1 MVRTLLVLAFTL
13 SSIGAAPQQQVN
25 PLAQSMVDFRHRVD
39 EYLKLRNEITKKV
52 PEVKE
57 TGDPAKIS
65 GRERALGEAIAA
77 ARASAKPGDVFG
89 AEMSAYLKKTLAED
103 WKSRSPAD
111 RKALFSELPK
121 GVQLRINQSYPTTL
135 PLLSVPAKLLA
146 MLPMLPEEL
155 EYRFIDRYFLLRD
168 RDANLIIDVLPGILP
183 QRSTGE

>member
-1 MVRTLLVLAFTL
+1 MCLARRCRT
-13 SSIGAAPQQQVN
+13 
-25 PLAQSMVDFRHRVD
+25 
-39 EYLKLRNEITKKV
+39 
-52 PEVKE
+52 
-57 TGDPAKIS
+57 
-65 GRERALGEAIAA
+65 
-77 ARASAKPGDVFG
+77 
-89 AEMSAYLKKTLAED
+89 YLKKTLAED